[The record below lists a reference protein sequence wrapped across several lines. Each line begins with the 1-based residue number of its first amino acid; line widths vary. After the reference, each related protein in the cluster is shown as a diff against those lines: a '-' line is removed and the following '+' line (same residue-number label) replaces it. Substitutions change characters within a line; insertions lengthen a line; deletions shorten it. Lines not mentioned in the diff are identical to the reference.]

1 MRVLH
6 VGLGGPEIDK
16 ALRGLGHDVHRI
28 NWREI
33 PSAQLIYLTKMVLK
47 EAQSFLPDLVFMQIQ
62 TPGIV
67 EARLVESLRQMGC
80 VVINWTGDVR
90 ENIDWYLEL
99 GDAFNVTLFTNG
111 TDIDKFKEKGLPA
124 DYLQIGYDPDVYY
137 LDPRERRGEGV
148 VFLGNNYRNRFPESA
163 RREEVVTQYREK
175 GLRVFGGNWPR
186 NKNGRT
192 TPKTERIIYNTNCW
206 ALNLDHFDR
215 PLFYSDRVIRAQACG
230 AIICQMGE
238 TDITAEH
245 PLSFIGYPGHWT
257 EEMPNPKQVAD
268 YTYEYHRWA
277 ARIPRLLEIV
287 EDYA

>member
-99 GDAFNVTLFTNG
+99 GDAFNVTLFTNQ

-137 LDPRERRGEGV
+137 LDGRERRGEGV

-163 RREEVVTQYREK
+163 RREEVVFKYMDK
-175 GLRVFGGNWPR
+175 GLRVFGGNWPK

-192 TPKTERIIYNTNCW
+192 TPKTERIIYNTN
-206 ALNLDHFDR
+206 
-215 PLFYSDRVIRAQACG
+215 
-230 AIICQMGE
+230 
-238 TDITAEH
+238 
-245 PLSFIGYPGHWT
+245 
-257 EEMPNPKQVAD
+257 
-268 YTYEYHRWA
+268 RWA
-277 ARIPRLLEIV
+277 EIRKHPPIFALGATRRH
-287 EDYA
+287 ERCTF